1 MLRNIVRRGAGAFVS
16 AEDKIRARCGVL
28 HIEYKRDARFG
39 ITAAANVFGVASTP
53 LVTVQATHVAVVRSH
68 LSWSHLLFPAA

>member
-1 MLRNIVRRGAGAFVS
+1 MLRNIVRRGAGAFAS
-16 AEDKIRARCGVL
+16 AEDKNRAGRGVR
-28 HIEYKRDARFG
+28 HIEYNRGAQFG

-53 LVTVQATHVAVVRSH
+53 RVTVQATHVAVVRSH